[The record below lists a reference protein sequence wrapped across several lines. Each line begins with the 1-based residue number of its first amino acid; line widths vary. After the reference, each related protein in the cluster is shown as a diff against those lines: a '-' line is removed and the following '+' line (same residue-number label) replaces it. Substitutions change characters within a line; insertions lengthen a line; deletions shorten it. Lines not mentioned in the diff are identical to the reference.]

1 MRMPGRWPDRLRP
14 DSPSGGPAEGS
25 PSAVRRSSDGSGP
38 VPPGG
43 GLPDRAD
50 SDPARYDPL
59 RSPRAASHRRGSTLT
74 TTFRELGILSETA
87 EALEAVGIV
96 NPFPIQEMTLPVALT
111 GTDVIGQAKTGTG
124 KTLGFGLPILERV
137 TVPSDVEAG
146 RAKPE
151 RLTDA
156 PQALV
161 VVPTRELC
169 TQVTNDLLTAG
180 KVRNVRVLAIYGGRA
195 YEPQVEA
202 LQKGVDVVVG
212 TPGRLLDLAGQRKL
226 DLSHVKVLVLDEA
239 DEMLDLGFL
248 PDVEKIMNMLPAKR
262 QTMLFSATMPGAVI
276 GLARRYMSQPTHIR
290 ATSPDGEGVTVA
302 NIKQHV
308 YRAHS
313 MDKPELVSRILQA
326 NGRGLAMI
334 FCRTKRTAADIAEQ
348 LERRGF
354 ASGAVHGDLG
364 QGAREQALRAF
375 RNGKVDVLVC
385 TDVAARGID
394 VEGVTHVIN
403 YQSPEDEKT
412 FLHRVGRTGRA
423 GAKGT
428 AVTLV
433 DWDDIPRWQ
442 LINKAL
448 GLDFHEPV
456 ETYSSSPHLYEELDI
471 PAGTKGILPRGER
484 TRAGLGAEELED
496 LGEPGGRRG
505 RGPKAAE
512 RTEERPERTRTPRQ
526 RRRTRGGGD
535 AVDAPAP
542 SERTD
547 AAQAAPAA
555 VPAGDEARTE
565 SGPRTP
571 RRRRRTRVG
580 AQGSVPVAQAAPVAV
595 AEAPKAVE
603 TPRTEAPAPA
613 PVVTETPKAET
624 PKADVPKA
632 EAPKAEAPKVE
643 ERKAEEPKA
652 PRRRTRAARPEAVQ
666 AAPAVRTPA
675 APAVQEPAPVVRR
688 RRARVRPAEETVFF
702 QTPETA
708 AAALR
713 AQSAVEAPKAEAPA
727 AVEAPKAEEPKR
739 APRRRAAG
747 KAVEAARAP
756 EAVESAVTTVE
767 PVAAPVAEPVAVVTE
782 APAEVPA
789 PRRRRTARRPAGS
802 PVTAEAPAAEPVAEP
817 VAAPVVE
824 EAPAPRRRRAATR
837 AAGSP
842 ASAEAA
848 IIVVPAVTPA
858 PVAEGAPEPA
868 PRRRRAVRK
877 ATASPVTAEVPVAEA
892 PAAGPVVEEAAAP
905 VVEPVVEEAPKKA
918 APRRRTAK
926 KAVAEAAP
934 AAEAP
939 AAEEA
944 PKAPRRRAA
953 KKTVAAEAPDA
964 SEPQAP
970 KAPAR
975 RRTVKKAV
983 AEPAAEAVAGDEEP
997 KKAPRRR
1004 TTKKTAAPAE
1014 G

>member
-1 MRMPGRWPDRLRP
+1 
-14 DSPSGGPAEGS
+14 
-25 PSAVRRSSDGSGP
+25 
-38 VPPGG
+38 
-43 GLPDRAD
+43 
-50 SDPARYDPL
+50 
-59 RSPRAASHRRGSTLT
+59 
-74 TTFRELGILSETA
+74 
-87 EALEAVGIV
+87 
-96 NPFPIQEMTLPVALT
+96 MTLPVALT

-137 TVPSDVEAG
+137 TVPTDVEAG

-151 RLTDA
+151 QLTDA

-169 TQVTNDLLTAG
+169 QQVTNDLLTAG

-248 PDVEKIMNMLPAKR
+248 PDVEKIINMLPPKR

-290 ATSPDGEGVTVA
+290 ATSPDGEGATVA

-308 YRAHS
+308 YRAHN
-313 MDKPELVSRILQA
+313 MDKPEMVSRILQA

-448 GLDFHEPV
+448 ELDFHEPV
-456 ETYSSSPHLYEELDI
+456 ETYSSSPHLYEDLDI
-471 PAGTKGILPRGER
+471 PAGTKGILPRSER

-512 RTEERPERTRTPRQ
+512 KAEERPARTRTPRQ
-526 RRRTRGGGD
+526 RRRTRSGGD
-535 AVDAPAP
+535 LGDAPV
-542 SERTD
+542 S
-547 AAQAAPAA
+547 AAPA
-555 VPAGDEARTE
+555 VETPSDETPAEP
-565 SGPRTP
+565 GPRTP
-571 RRRRRTRVG
+571 RRRRRTRVT
-580 AQGSVPVAQAAPVAV
+580 AQVVEAQAAEAPAKTPAVEAPVTETRTAEAPVKAPVFTAPVAEAPVVAAPVA
-595 AEAPKAVE
+595 EAPVVEQPKAEESKAPRRRSRAARAATEPVAVPVAARAE
-603 TPRTEAPAPA
+603 RTPVAPAPA
-613 PVVTETPKAET
+613 PRRRARVVRQAEETVTFQTPESAAVALMAERS
-624 PKADVPKA
+624 V
-632 EAPKAEAPKVE
+632 EAPVVEAAPVVV
-643 ERKAEEPKA
+643 EEPKAA
-652 PRRRTRAARPEAVQ
+652 PRRRTAKKAVAEPVVEAPVAA
-666 AAPAVRTPA
+666 
-675 APAVQEPAPVVRR
+675 APVV
-688 RRARVRPAEETVFF
+688 
-702 QTPETA
+702 
-708 AAALR
+708 
-713 AQSAVEAPKAEAPA
+713 EA
-727 AVEAPKAEEPKR
+727 
-739 APRRRAAG
+739 
-747 KAVEAARAP
+747 
-756 EAVESAVTTVE
+756 
-767 PVAAPVAEPVAVVTE
+767 VAAPVAEPVVETPV
-782 APAEVPA
+782 AEVPA

-802 PVTAEAPAAEPVAEP
+802 PVTAEAPVAEAPVAEP
-817 VAAPVVE
+817 VVETPVAE
-824 EAPAPRRRRAATR
+824 EPAPRRRRAAR
-837 AAGSP
+837 RPAGSP
-842 ASAEAA
+842 ATAESTGEVIVIAA
-848 IIVVPAVTPA
+848 PVTA
-858 PVAEGAPEPA
+858 PVAETVVEEAPKKAA
-868 PRRRRAVRK
+868 PRRRTTKK
-877 ATASPVTAEVPVAEA
+877 AAAAEPVAETVEA
-892 PAAGPVVEEAAAP
+892 PAA
-905 VVEPVVEEAPKKA
+905 EEAPKKA

-926 KAVAEAAP
+926 KAVAAEAPEASAPKTEPKAP
-934 AAEAP
+934 ARRRTTKKAAAAEVEAP

-944 PKAPRRRAA
+944 PK
-953 KKTVAAEAPDA
+953 
-964 SEPQAP
+964 
-970 KAPAR
+970 KA
-975 RRTVKKAV
+975 
-983 AEPAAEAVAGDEEP
+983 
-997 KKAPRRR
+997 APRRR
-1004 TTKKTAAPAE
+1004 TTKKAAAQPE
-1014 G
+1014 S